1 LIVSVFVLMP
11 PSVTVPPLVE
21 IAVVRVRVEVFAGFK
36 RVAMFKV
43 PLVPAPKLTVAGNE
57 VE

>member
-21 IAVVRVRVEVFAGFK
+21 IAVVRVRVEVFAGSE

-43 PLVPAPKLTVAGNE
+43 PLVPAPKLTVTGNE